1 MPQPVIS
8 ASGLTRTFGHL
19 VAVDH
24 LDLELPAGGV
34 IGFVGPN
41 GSGKSTTLRMLLG
54 LIRPTSGSAHVLGH
68 PIEHPVRYASRVGA
82 LIESPAFLGTISAR
96 ANLDSIARLRGIPR
110 GRVDEVLAT
119 VGLSDRADSTVREY
133 SLGMKQRLG
142 IAMALLPDPEV
153 LMLDEPTNGLDPA
166 GVVEIRGLIRTLGS
180 EGRTVLVSSH
190 LLSEIEAAADQL
202 VVIRFGK
209 LLFSGPLATLLA
221 DEHRFVD
228 VEPDDPADLDRLAG
242 HLRERGLAAH
252 PDGSL
257 LRVEIDL
264 ARSGDLNRVAFEAGV
279 VLRRLEPR
287 SETLEDIFLR
297 MTEYGHDLRAAA

>member
-24 LDLELPAGGV
+24 LDLELPSGGV

-54 LIRPTSGSAHVLGH
+54 LIRPTSGSAAVLGH
-68 PIEHPVRYASRVGA
+68 SIEQPVRYASRVGA
-82 LIESPAFLGTISAR
+82 LIESPAFLGSISAR
-96 ANLDSIARLRGIPR
+96 ANLDSIARLRGIPT

-119 VGLSDRADSTVREY
+119 VGLTDRADSNVREY

-166 GVVEIRGLIRTLGS
+166 GVVEIRGLIRSLGN

-190 LLSEIEAAADQL
+190 LLSEIEAAADHL
-202 VVIRFGK
+202 VVIRFGH

-221 DEHRFVD
+221 DEHRYVD
-228 VEPDDPADLDRLAG
+228 VEPDDPADLDLLAS
-242 HLRERGLAAH
+242 HLRERGFAAH
-252 PDGSL
+252 QEGSL

-264 ARSGDLNRVAFEAGV
+264 ARSGDLNRVAFERGIL
-279 VLRRLEPR
+279 LRRLEPR

-297 MTEYGHDLRAAA
+297 MTGSEHDLAAAA